1 MKNAITIIAQNCD
14 LKNKTSKKLAKTLNM
29 FFADINSLIKY
40 DLINIKKVIKEAG
53 LEYYNKVETKAV
65 KNVSTYE
72 NTVITLDLNTFFNND
87 NYNILK
93 KNSLVIYLSQTRED
107 FENSHKNKT
116 YKDKLDEEVFDQRD
130 KLLKSICDIT
140 VECQSKEKNLE
151 EKIIEKIKEYYE
163 VLWKKLI

>member
-107 FENSHKNKT
+107 FEKELNNIPFIRVMPSQANFFFLEVLPP
-116 YKDKLDEEVFDQRD
+116 YKPKQLCAI
-130 KLLKSICDIT
+130 LLKA
-140 VECQSKEKNLE
+140 V
-151 EKIIEKIKEYYE
+151 IIS
-163 VLWKKLI
+163 L

>member
-1 MKNAITIIAQNCD
+1 
-14 LKNKTSKKLAKTLNM
+14 M

-163 VLWKKLI
+163 VL